1 MEYTPT
7 ILMILWSTLQMVP
20 FLQETFKRLLA
31 EVQVES
37 HRYLY
42 DQFHINSRLTG
53 IVGPRGVGKTTL
65 MLQFIKEKL
74 PSNAKAMYVSAD
86 NIYFSDHTLL
96 GFVDDLYQLEGIDH
110 FFIDEVHKYPNW
122 NQELKNIYD
131 SFPSVK
137 VIFSGS
143 SSIDL
148 VKGSYDLSRRG
159 KIFKMHGLSFREYL
173 GFVTQKKYPIISY
186 ENIIKNPDDICNSLA
201 QVTQIKGH
209 FKDFLLTGY
218 YPFLFEDADDFYEK
232 LISIIDKS
240 IYEDIAKF
248 YNLKTPNLIYF
259 KRILNFLASIPPG
272 EININNLAKNL
283 QIDHK
288 TTEHYL
294 IILSEAGLVRF
305 VTAPDGGNRG
315 LQKPLKIFINN
326 TTLLSA
332 LNHYLGEVL
341 SIGTVRELFFLQS
354 LMNAEYDVFYS
365 TIGDYTVGE
374 DFFEIGGKNKK
385 QQQLK
390 QAKRGYLVKD
400 DILYP
405 GHMEIPLYLFGFLY

>member
-1 MEYTPT
+1 
-7 ILMILWSTLQMVP
+7 MIP
-20 FLQETFKRLLA
+20 FLQETFRRLLA
-31 EVQVES
+31 EVQTDS
-37 HRYLY
+37 HRYLF
-42 DQFHINSRLTG
+42 DHFHINSRLTG

-65 MLQFIKEKL
+65 MLQYIKERL
-74 PSNAKAMYVSAD
+74 PKHTKCLYVSAD
-86 NIYFSDHTLL
+86 SIYFSDHTLL
-96 GFVDDLYQLEGIDH
+96 AFVNDLYQEQGVDH
-110 FFIDEVHKYPNW
+110 FFIDEIHKYPNW

-131 SFPSVK
+131 AFPSVN

-173 GFVTQKKYPIISY
+173 GFVNQHTYPVISY
-186 ENIIKNPDDICNSLA
+186 EDMIKNPLEATTRLA
-201 QVTQIKGH
+201 QIPQLKGH
-209 FKDFLLTGY
+209 FKDFLQKGY
-218 YPFLFEDADDFYEK
+218 YPFLFENPEDFYEK
-232 LISIIDKS
+232 LLSVIDKS

-283 QIDHK
+283 QVDHK

-305 VTAPDGGNRG
+305 VMAPDGGNRG
-315 LQKPLKIFINN
+315 LQKPFKIFINN

-332 LNHYLGEVL
+332 LNHYLGANI

-354 LMNAEYDVFYS
+354 LMNADQAIFYS
-365 TIGDYTVGE
+365 AIGDYTVGN
-374 DFFEIGGKNKK
+374 DCFEIGGKNKTRH
-385 QQQLK
+385 QLK
-390 QAKRGYLVKD
+390 RATSGYLVKD
-400 DILYP
+400 DILHS
-405 GHMEIPLYLFGFLY
+405 GHQELPLYLFGFLY

>member
-1 MEYTPT
+1 
-7 ILMILWSTLQMVP
+7 
-20 FLQETFKRLLA
+20 
-31 EVQVES
+31 
-37 HRYLY
+37 
-42 DQFHINSRLTG
+42 
-53 IVGPRGVGKTTL
+53 

-74 PSNAKAMYVSAD
+74 PSDAKAMYVSAD
-86 NIYFSDHTLL
+86 SIYFSDNTLL
-96 GFVDDLYQLEGIDH
+96 SFVNDLYQLEGIDH

-159 KIFKMHGLSFREYL
+159 KLFRMHGLSFREYL
-173 GFVTQKKYPIISY
+173 AFLTQKNYPIITY
-186 ENIIKNPDDICNSLA
+186 EDIIKNPGDACDLLA
-201 QVTQIKGH
+201 QVPQLKGH
-209 FKDFLLTGY
+209 FKNFLLTGY
-218 YPFLFEDADDFYEK
+218 YPFLFEDAEDFYEK
-232 LISIIDKS
+232 LLSVIDKT

-248 YNLKTPNLIYF
+248 YNLKTPNLVYF

-294 IILSEAGLVRF
+294 IILFEAGLVRF

-315 LQKPLKIFINN
+315 LQKPFKIFINN

-332 LNHYLGEVL
+332 LNYYLGETL

-354 LMNAEYDVFYS
+354 LMNAEYEIFYS
-365 TIGDYTVGE
+365 AIGDYSVGE

-385 QQQLK
+385 RQQLK
-390 QAKRGYLVKD
+390 RASSGYLVKD
-400 DILYP
+400 DILHP
-405 GHMEIPLYLFGFLY
+405 AHQELPLYLFGFLY

>member
-1 MEYTPT
+1 
-7 ILMILWSTLQMVP
+7 MIP
-20 FLQETFKRLLA
+20 FLQDTFKRLLA
-31 EVQVES
+31 DVKVGT
-37 HRYLY
+37 HRYLFES
-42 DQFHINSRLTG
+42 FHINNRLTG

-74 PSNAKAMYVSAD
+74 TNNEKVMYVSAD
-86 NIYFSDHTLL
+86 SIYFSDHTLL
-96 GFVDDLYQLEGIDH
+96 GFVNDLYQLEGVDH
-110 FFIDEVHKYPNW
+110 FFIDEIHKYPNW

-131 SFPSVK
+131 SFPKIK
-137 VIFSGS
+137 VVFSGS

-159 KIFKMHGLSFREYL
+159 KLFRLHGLSFREYL
-173 GFVTQKKYPIISY
+173 IFTTGQSYSVVTY
-186 ENIIKNPDDICNSLA
+186 ENIIKNPQEATNILA
-201 QVTQIKGH
+201 QIPRLKGH
-209 FKDFLLTGY
+209 FNDYLSTGY
-218 YPFLFEDADDFYEK
+218 YPFLLESPSDYYEK
-232 LISIIDKS
+232 LLSVIDKS

-305 VTAPDGGNRG
+305 ISAPEGGNRG
-315 LQKPLKIFINN
+315 LQKPVKIFINN

-332 LNHYLGEVL
+332 LNYYLGESL
-341 SIGTVRELFFLQS
+341 STGTVRELFFLQS
-354 LMNAEYDVFYS
+354 LMDAEHSIYYS
-365 TIGDYTVGE
+365 NVGDFMV
-374 DFFEIGGKNKK
+374 DKQCFEIGGKNKTRR
-385 QQQLK
+385 QLK
-390 QAKRGYLVKD
+390 TTASGYVVRD
-400 DILYP
+400 DILHP
-405 GHMEIPLYLFGFLY
+405 GQGVIPLYLFGFLY